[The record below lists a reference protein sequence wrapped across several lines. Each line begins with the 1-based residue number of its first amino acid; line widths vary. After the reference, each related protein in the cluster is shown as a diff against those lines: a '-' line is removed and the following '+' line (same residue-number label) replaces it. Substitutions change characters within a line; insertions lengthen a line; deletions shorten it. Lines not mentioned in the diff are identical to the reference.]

1 MGGIS
6 RSLFSSL
13 RTVIGALSL
22 WLAFVP
28 AAQSDEQMRVTVV
41 VARPDDIIERAPVVG
56 SLIAREEIEVH
67 PLVQARA
74 IEHILVEIGQRVEK
88 GQPLAV
94 LDTTEAVML
103 LGKNEVSLLRA
114 RAAVEVEASKLEVA
128 AVTEA
133 ETRKNLERSR
143 ALQPKGAVS
152 QQVLDQHQNTHARA
166 LAELGV
172 ARQSLQLAEADAE
185 LIVRER
191 REIELTIER
200 STVKAPD
207 AGLVLK
213 RSARIGAMTS
223 SSASPL
229 FVIAKNAA
237 IEFVAQVTETS
248 FMQLEEG
255 MRAEISLSGH
265 DRPLSGTLRLNAAEL
280 DPTTRSGE
288 VRIELD
294 ETAGLKPGAFAR
306 GSIYASARR
315 NILLP
320 GSAVKTASG
329 ASTVL
334 VVKEGVVDVRPVTV
348 GARQDG
354 LVEIVDGVSDG
365 EMVVLKSGS
374 FLKADE
380 KVRPV
385 IATSVQPSASNLAAA
400 LPTSETTGAIQ

>member
-166 LAELGV
+166 LAELDV

>member
-41 VARPDDIIERAPVVG
+41 VARPDDIIEKVPVVG

-385 IATSVQPSASNLAAA
+385 IATSVQPSAGNLAAA
-400 LPTSETTGAIQ
+400 LPTSQTTGAIQ

>member
-28 AAQSDEQMRVTVV
+28 TAQSDEQMTVTVV
-41 VARPDDIIERAPVVG
+41 VARPDDIIEKVPVVG

-207 AGLVLK
+207 TGLVLK

>member
-28 AAQSDEQMRVTVV
+28 TAQSDEQMTVTVV

>member
-1 MGGIS
+1 
-6 RSLFSSL
+6 
-13 RTVIGALSL
+13 
-22 WLAFVP
+22 
-28 AAQSDEQMRVTVV
+28 
-41 VARPDDIIERAPVVG
+41 
-56 SLIAREEIEVH
+56 
-67 PLVQARA
+67 
-74 IEHILVEIGQRVEK
+74 
-88 GQPLAV
+88 
-94 LDTTEAVML
+94 
-103 LGKNEVSLLRA
+103 
-114 RAAVEVEASKLEVA
+114 
-128 AVTEA
+128 
-133 ETRKNLERSR
+133 
-143 ALQPKGAVS
+143 
-152 QQVLDQHQNTHARA
+152 
-166 LAELGV
+166 
-172 ARQSLQLAEADAE
+172 
-185 LIVRER
+185 
-191 REIELTIER
+191 
-200 STVKAPD
+200 
-207 AGLVLK
+207 
-213 RSARIGAMTS
+213 
-223 SSASPL
+223 
-229 FVIAKNAA
+229 
-237 IEFVAQVTETS
+237 
-248 FMQLEEG
+248 MQLEEG

-365 EMVVLKSGS
+365 EMVVLKSAS

-385 IATSVQPSASNLAAA
+385 IATSVQPSAGNLAAA
-400 LPTSETTGAIQ
+400 LPTSQTTGAIQ

>member
-13 RTVIGALSL
+13 RPVIGALSL

-28 AAQSDEQMRVTVV
+28 AAQSDEQMPVTVV
-41 VARPDDIIERAPVVG
+41 VARQDDIIERVPVVG

-67 PLVQARA
+67 PFVQARA

-152 QQVLDQHQNTHARA
+152 EQVLDQHQNAHARA
-166 LAELGV
+166 LAELGL

-207 AGLVLK
+207 TGLVLK
-213 RSARIGAMTS
+213 RSARIGAMPS

-265 DRPLSGTLRLNAAEL
+265 DRPLGGTLRLNAAEL
-280 DPTTRSGE
+280 DATTRSGE

-329 ASTVL
+329 ASSVL

-400 LPTSETTGAIQ
+400 FPTSETTGAIQ

>member
-41 VARPDDIIERAPVVG
+41 VARPDDIIEKVPVVG

>member
-13 RTVIGALSL
+13 RPVIGALSL

-41 VARPDDIIERAPVVG
+41 VARPDDIIEKVPVVG

>member
-143 ALQPKGAVS
+143 ALQPKGVVS

>member
-28 AAQSDEQMRVTVV
+28 TAQSDEQMTVTVV
-41 VARPDDIIERAPVVG
+41 VARPDDIIEKVPVVG